1 MGPSVRF
8 RFGVGLLCRVAGVG
22 AALAAALTLA
32 ACGGGT
38 KDAVGSFF
46 QAGAEQKEIDPE
58 LIRPAVQCPPV
69 TVQLGT
75 EALRR
80 TSGEG
85 AEEKLRWQASITK
98 TARECRKTEAGT
110 AMRVGVSGRI
120 VEGALGGPSRF
131 ELPVRIAVREGSE
144 TTYTKLH
151 KVTVERTGTS
161 QSWALV
167 DEGIVVKQPN
177 ITEILVGFDGG

>member
-8 RFGVGLLCRVAGVG
+8 RFGVGLWWRIAGVG
-22 AALAAALTLA
+22 GALGAALTLA

-46 QAGAEQKEIDPE
+46 QAGVEQKEIDPE
-58 LIRPAVQCPPV
+58 LIRPAVLCPPV
-69 TVQLGT
+69 EVQLGT

-85 AEEKLRWQASITK
+85 DDEKLRWQASITK
-98 TARECRKTEAGT
+98 TARECTKTEAGV

-120 VEGALGGPSRF
+120 VEGALGGPAKF

-144 TTYTKLH
+144 TTYSKLH
-151 KVTVERTGTS
+151 KVIVNRTGTS

-167 DEGIVVKQPN
+167 DEAIVVKDPN
-177 ITEILVGFDGG
+177 ATQILVGFDGG